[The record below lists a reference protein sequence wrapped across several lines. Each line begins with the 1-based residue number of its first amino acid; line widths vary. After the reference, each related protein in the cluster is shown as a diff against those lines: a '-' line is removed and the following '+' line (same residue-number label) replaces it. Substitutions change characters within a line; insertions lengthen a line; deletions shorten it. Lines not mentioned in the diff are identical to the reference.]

1 MADNVAIT
9 AGSGTTIATDDVS
22 SVHYQ
27 KVKPY
32 ASTDGTEVPF
42 TRAEDAAHTDGD
54 HGVLA
59 LAVRNYA
66 GAGTDGDYSALSTTS
81 DGNLRTAMHKDQ
93 LRIAVQSGG
102 LTTASTAY
110 VAGDQVGT
118 QFTLANAARASGGS
132 GVITSVLLTNA
143 NDIIGAYDV
152 VFFRASVTVASDN
165 AAFSISAA
173 DTRSVVAVVPLA
185 SAVDLGSGRVAQ
197 ALNIAVPYDCSGGTS
212 LYAALICR
220 AGHTFF
226 SAVTDLELVVTV
238 ERN

>member
-9 AGSGTTIATDDVS
+9 AGSGTSIATDDVS

-66 GAGTDGDYSALSTTS
+66 GAGSDGDYSALSASST
-81 DGNLRTAMHKDQ
+81 GELRVFSHKDQ
-93 LRIAVQSGG
+93 LRIAVQTSS
-102 LTTASTAY
+102 LSTSLAY

-118 QFTLANAARASGGS
+118 LLTLANAARASGGT

-143 NDIIGAYDV
+143 NDVIGAYDV
-152 VFFRASVTVASDN
+152 VFFRASVTLASDSS
-165 AAFSISAA
+165 AFSISAA
-173 DTRSVVAVVPLA
+173 DTRSVVAVVPLT

-220 AGHTFF
+220 AGH
-226 SAVTDLELVVTV
+226 AVFAANADLELVVHV

>member
-22 SVHYQ
+22 GVHFQ
-27 KVKPY
+27 KMKLY
-32 ASTDGTEVPF
+32 ASTDGTEAALS
-42 TRAEDAAHTDGD
+42 RAEDAAHTDGD
-54 HGVLA
+54 HGILA
-59 LAVRNYA
+59 LGVRNYTGA
-66 GAGTDGDYSALSTTS
+66 GADGDYSAISVSATGEARIFS
-81 DGNLRTAMHKDQ
+81 HKDQ
-93 LRIAVQSGG
+93 VRIAVQTSS
-102 LTTASTAY
+102 LSTSLAY
-110 VAGDQVGT
+110 AAGDQVGT
-118 QFTLANAARASGGS
+118 LLTLANAARASGGS

-143 NDIIGAYDV
+143 NDVIGAYDV
-152 VFFRASVTVASDN
+152 VFFRASVTLASDSSP
-165 AAFSISAA
+165 FSISAA

-220 AGHTFF
+220 AGH
-226 SAVTDLELVVTV
+226 AVFAANADLELVVTV